1 MGFENFIGGGEMQ
14 KIEPNEKQR
23 KFILRIMAGH
33 TPIPKTSD
41 ELIEM
46 LLKFLKGYD
55 HEDFESE
62 LISLSEKCYLS
73 TAKVKGDELGFTYRS
88 GIHQVLNK
96 RSYFYALSIIMSNS
110 QLNAMQEIEKKLL
123 SLGYIARH
131 GKQVRVTVAGDK
143 YLEYLKQ
150 SLSKE
155 F

>member
-1 MGFENFIGGGEMQ
+1 MQ
-14 KIEPNEKQR
+14 KIEPNQKQCE
-23 KFILRIMAGH
+23 FILGITVGH
-33 TPIPKTSD
+33 TPIPKASD

-46 LLKFLKGYD
+46 LLKFLKTYD
-55 HEDFESE
+55 HETFESE

-73 TAKVKGDELGFTYRS
+73 TAKVKGDDLGFAYRS
-88 GIHQVLNK
+88 GIHPVLKK
-96 RSYFYALSIIMSNS
+96 RSYFESLSISMSNR

-143 YLEYLKQ
+143 YLEDLKQ

>member
-1 MGFENFIGGGEMQ
+1 MQ

-33 TPIPKTSD
+33 TPLPQTRD
-41 ELIEM
+41 ELIET
-46 LLKFLKGYD
+46 LLKFLKTYD
-55 HEDFESE
+55 HESFESE

-73 TAKVKGDELGFTYRS
+73 TAKVKGDELGFAYRS
-88 GIHQVLNK
+88 GIHPVIKK
-96 RSYFYALSIIMSNS
+96 RSYFESLSISMSNR

-143 YLEYLKQ
+143 YLEDLKQ
-150 SLSKE
+150 TLSRQ